1 MRDTR
6 RKGRMVPKGNS
17 QRYCYKNE
25 EQMCG
30 IRKGTKKKDEE
41 TRKSVRGRK
50 SSVNGWRQKN

>member
-1 MRDTR
+1 
-6 RKGRMVPKGNS
+6 
-17 QRYCYKNE
+17 
-25 EQMCG
+25 MCG